1 MMYGLDLIRTP
12 SQSLRDSS
20 PEGGA
25 KPTGTSLAPLPLP
38 LGEVSAPALTE
49 RVTSGVAASGGVRP
63 AEGGIMPF
71 QGMTLDEVRT
81 LRQEVADLRAMLV
94 AQNSLLEQVAQALST
109 TRVSRSQERTLR
121 DAVHERAGYLR
132 EREGLPAAAGRM
144 LSAAILGTLRQ
155 LTGCRALGDVPAVK
169 YDQCLEAVRAWDMT
183 GAIRKIRRGLNDE
196 R

>member
-1 MMYGLDLIRTP
+1 MMYGMELIRTP
-12 SQSLRDSS
+12 SQSAVADSS

-25 KPTGTSLAPLPLP
+25 KPMETSLAPLPLP

-49 RVTSGVAASGGVRP
+49 RALP
-63 AEGGIMPF
+63 E
-71 QGMTLDEVRT
+71 EVHT

-183 GAIRKIRRGLNDE
+183 GAIRKIRRGLNDQ
-196 R
+196 

>member
-20 PEGGA
+20 PSGGA
-25 KPTGTSLAPLPLP
+25 KPTETSLAALPLP
-38 LGEVSAPALTE
+38 LGEVSALALTE
-49 RVTSGVAASGGVRP
+49 RAAN
-63 AEGGIMPF
+63 
-71 QGMTLDEVRT
+71 EVRT

>member
-1 MMYGLDLIRTP
+1 MMYGMELIRTP
-12 SQSLRDSS
+12 SQSAVADSS

-25 KPTGTSLAPLPLP
+25 KPTETSLAALPLP
-38 LGEVSAPALTE
+38 LGEVSTPALTE
-49 RVTSGVAASGGVRP
+49 RALP
-63 AEGGIMPF
+63 E
-71 QGMTLDEVRT
+71 EVRT

-183 GAIRKIRRGLNDE
+183 GAIRKIRRRCE
-196 R
+196 A

>member
-1 MMYGLDLIRTP
+1 MMYGLTLMKDGMP
-12 SQSLRDSS
+12 Q
-20 PEGGA
+20 
-25 KPTGTSLAPLPLP
+25 
-38 LGEVSAPALTE
+38 APALPALP
-49 RVTSGVAASGGVRP
+49 SGASLP
-63 AEGGIMPF
+63 
-71 QGMTLDEVRT
+71 DEVRT

-183 GAIRKIRRGLNDE
+183 GAIRKIRRRCE
-196 R
+196 A

>member
-1 MMYGLDLIRTP
+1 MMYGLDLIRNET
-12 SQSLRDSS
+12 SS
-20 PEGGA
+20 TACGRSTFPIGEGQEGA
-25 KPTGTSLAPLPLP
+25 PPLPLP

-49 RVTSGVAASGGVRP
+49 RVT
-63 AEGGIMPF
+63 
-71 QGMTLDEVRT
+71 DEVRT

-183 GAIRKIRRGLNDE
+183 GAIRKIRRRCE
-196 R
+196 A